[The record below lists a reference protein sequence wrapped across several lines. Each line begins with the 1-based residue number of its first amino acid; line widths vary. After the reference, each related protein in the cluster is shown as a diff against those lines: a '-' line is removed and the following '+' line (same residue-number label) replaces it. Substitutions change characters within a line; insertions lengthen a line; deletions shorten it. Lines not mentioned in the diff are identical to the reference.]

1 MSDGGIKQRLSLY
14 KRTRLRFGTSDV
26 DKGITALW
34 QHTRTPA
41 FCSFQWSSLVC
52 IVLLVSMLRLT
63 FRTLQ
68 RALNI
73 HAGTCSV
80 TSSQSNSH
88 SDGLLPSHSSRY
100 AICQTSDRRDV
111 WWKRTASTYSEW
123 AGHRAV
129 LREQERE
136 RERDREGGRGRER
149 WDRGLSS
156 VVDGSASEENEYGD
170 WMALRWKL
178 EKGIE
183 LSRNTATMYICK
195 PISSQTYH

>member
-1 MSDGGIKQRLSLY
+1 MSDGGIKHRLSLY
-14 KRTRLRFGTSDV
+14 KRTRLRFGNSDV
-26 DKGITALW
+26 DKAITALW
-34 QHTRTPA
+34 QHITTPA
-41 FCSFQWSSLVC
+41 VCSFQWSSLVC

-80 TSSQSNSH
+80 TPSQSNSH

-111 WWKRTASTYSEW
+111 WWKRTASKYSEW

-136 RERDREGGRGRER
+136 REGDRKRVGGGERER
-149 WDRGLSS
+149 GDRGLSS
-156 VVDGSASEENEYGD
+156 VVDGSASEENEYDD
-170 WMALRWKL
+170 WMALRCKF

-183 LSRNTATMYICK
+183 LSRNTAT
-195 PISSQTYH
+195 T